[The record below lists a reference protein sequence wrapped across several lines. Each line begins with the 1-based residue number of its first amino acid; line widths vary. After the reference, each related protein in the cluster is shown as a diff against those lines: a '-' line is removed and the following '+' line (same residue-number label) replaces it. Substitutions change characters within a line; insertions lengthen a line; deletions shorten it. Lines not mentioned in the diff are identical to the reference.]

1 MSNKEINLKNKL
13 KQALESTFR
22 VISDDIQK
30 KNNLEKNKNSNKLN
44 LTELENLDDR
54 INFIKT
60 RAIVDSAALKKK
72 FSNIDILKK
81 NSPSNSICNSL
92 YSLTEKIRYEALGGQ
107 MLLGI
112 EKNLRENYNQMINSK
127 QKDKLKSKED
137 VPVLEAFELYLL
149 ERFHNIKLNP
159 LCSKILSFWKKDFDL
174 YINDH
179 LSFFKKNLENQN
191 TYNYKFSQILK
202 EMDIFKSEDID
213 SSKEENENDS
223 QDNSSDDNHNEPY
236 IGIDYKLFKSKKV
249 RIFFNTSESMKTLGL
264 MMPIFNIGK
273 KMHMNHNMDHSNHN

>member
-81 NSPSNSICNSL
+81 IPQVIQFV
-92 YSLTEKIRYEALGGQ
+92 IH
-107 MLLGI
+107 
-112 EKNLRENYNQMINSK
+112 
-127 QKDKLKSKED
+127 
-137 VPVLEAFELYLL
+137 F
-149 ERFHNIKLNP
+149 
-159 LCSKILSFWKKDFDL
+159 
-174 YINDH
+174 
-179 LSFFKKNLENQN
+179 
-191 TYNYKFSQILK
+191 
-202 EMDIFKSEDID
+202 
-213 SSKEENENDS
+213 
-223 QDNSSDDNHNEPY
+223 
-236 IGIDYKLFKSKKV
+236 
-249 RIFFNTSESMKTLGL
+249 TL
-264 MMPIFNIGK
+264 
-273 KMHMNHNMDHSNHN
+273 